1 MIKGGIVPTEKIG
14 ALFYCA
20 FEMPESDTDV
30 MLESR
35 DNLEA
40 RKDAKVGLRCMSPGS
55 LQAVWRM

>member
-1 MIKGGIVPTEKIG
+1 MIKG